1 MKKAFFTLA
10 LLAVVTLLSAQTL
23 QIEYE
28 DHVYENG
35 ETIICEYD
43 ENLFEYIQHLQI
55 RNLSS
60 EEVSVT
66 VEQDVI
72 ETFPDV
78 MVQFCW
84 GMCYV
89 PSTNPFTSD
98 PVIIP
103 ANVLSAEDFSIHIS
117 IPETETGVVKVKYS
131 AYDRSDPDTRVSI
144 IILAGQTAHVAE
156 NHFTLGQAY
165 PNPATSQVH
174 FDLQSN
180 DNVDVVVYNLL
191 GQEVKSQLVSA
202 HQNRVNIAVDD
213 LQAGIYFCRCS
224 INGAVV
230 KTEKFIV
237 KR

>member
-1 MKKAFFTLA
+1 M
-10 LLAVVTLLSAQTL
+10 AVVTLLSAQTL

-43 ENLFEYIQHLQI
+43 EAMLEYVQHLQI

-60 EEVSVT
+60 EELNVI
-66 VEQDVI
+66 VEQDVF
-72 ETFPDV
+72 ETVPDAI
-78 MVQFCW
+78 VQFCW

-89 PSTNPFTSD
+89 PSENPFASN
-98 PVIIP
+98 PILIP
-103 ANVLSAEDFSIHIS
+103 ANILSAEDFSIHIS
-117 IPETETGVVKVKYS
+117 IPETETGVVKVKYNVF
-131 AYDRSDPDTRVSI
+131 DRSDPYNLITI
-144 IILAGQTAHVAE
+144 IVLAGQTANVAE
-156 NHFTLGQAY
+156 TTFNLGQAY

-180 DNVDVVVYNLL
+180 DNVNVVVYNLL

-213 LQAGIYFCRCS
+213 LQAGIYFCRFS

-237 KR
+237 KH